1 MAPHPSRS
9 RASSSSSASRPA
21 VPRKA
26 SRSGSST
33 ASRISPG
40 SSGRSTR
47 KGSSSRTSR
56 FTRRASTTSFWPRP
70 AARSRV
76 RPRRRKPRSRRE
88 SARAGRVHR
97 APLGGADGPPAREHH
112 LPVRLP
118 DGAARG
124 HLGGAQSRD
133 EDPRLPVELVPRV
146 LPRLPV
152 HPGRALR
159 DDERRHRPRAGH
171 PVRVPEPPG
180 AHTAAR
186 RRADRRTA
194 RRDRGA
200 RLHPELLLPHGRAD
214 RRCPARIRDRRRD
227 RPDHPRDRGGDRVRR
242 ARGVLRASHRVGR
255 GGAGSLPAS
264 LRRALPVLDEPPAE
278 PDRGRLVPDGGDVQ
292 SDLVPDRGAAQPDHR
307 GLGLGGA
314 RARVRVRGAPRRCV
328 DGACEL
334 GAPAE
339 VDADVSRQ
347 FWNVAFAVA
356 WRVLHNVFTT
366 PSLFLPGMIFPLFF
380 FTAFAGGLSR
390 VDNIPGFD
398 FPNGY
403 TAFQFV
409 FVLLQSAAFGG
420 VFTGFGIARD
430 FEYGFARRL
439 LLAAPRRG
447 GIVAGYAMA
456 AAGRWAVTAV
466 ILTVVALAVGMQVGG
481 AGVDLVALYAL
492 ALIVSLAGTFWASG
506 VAMRLRTVQAG
517 PVMQLPVFLALFFAP
532 VYVPLSLL
540 SGWLHSVAS
549 VNPATALLE
558 GGRSL
563 ISGSTEHVSIAFLV
577 AFAMAVGLSVWAWRG
592 LRSAERAAL

>member
-1 MAPHPSRS
+1 MR
-9 RASSSSSASRPA
+9 R
-21 VPRKA
+21 
-26 SRSGSST
+26 
-33 ASRISPG
+33 
-40 SSGRSTR
+40 
-47 KGSSSRTSR
+47 GSSSRTSSC
-56 FTRRASTTSFWPRP
+56 TRRASTTSSWRRP
-70 AARSRV
+70 AARSKA
-76 RPRRRKPRSRRE
+76 RPRRRKPRSKRERARPGRLRR
-88 SARAGRVHR
+88 APVGAAHR
-97 APLGGADGPPAREHH
+97 APAGEHH
-112 LPVRLP
+112 LPVRLS
-118 DGAARG
+118 DGAARRHRG
-124 HLGGAQSRD
+124 RAQPGD
-133 EDPRLPVELVPRV
+133 EDPRLPVGLLPCL

-159 DDERRHRPRAGH
+159 DDERRHRSRARH
-171 PVRVPEPPG
+171 PVGVPQPPG
-180 AHTAAR
+180 PDAVAR
-186 RRADRRTA
+186 RRADRRAA

-200 RLHPELLLPHGRAD
+200 RLCPELLLPGRRAD
-214 RRCPARIRDRRRD
+214 RGSPARVRDRRRD
-227 RPDHPRDRGGDRVRR
+227 RPDHPRDGGRDRVRR
-242 ARGVLRASHRVGR
+242 AGCVLRAADRLRRGR
-255 GGAGSLPAS
+255 AGALPAP
-264 LRRALPVLDEPPAE
+264 LRRALPVVDELAAE
-278 PDRGRLVPDGGDVQ
+278 PDRGRLVPDCRDLQ
-292 SDLVPDRGAAQPDHR
+292 PDLVPDRGAAQPDHHR
-307 GLGLGGA
+307 LGLGGA
-314 RARVRVRGAPRRCV
+314 RARVRLLGAPRRRG
-328 DGACEL
+328 DGAREL

-339 VDADVSRQ
+339 VDADLSRR